1 MIDLGSPAD
10 DIRFP
15 TSTPGEWWGT
25 EKAQPVGDGSS
36 ELDDVRGNLIMS
48 YLARKKKRSTPLSM
62 GDAVS
67 AIGNALQTVTGA
79 IGTAAS
85 VAADPYLG
93 ETVCHVQQLA
103 EHEKTGRIVTVCKPT
118 RDGLT
123 GGVGLRKV
131 VKPLRAYVYAE
142 QNPWVYP
149 VAVGVAVGVP
159 FFLGYLMGKD

>member
-1 MIDLGSPAD
+1 M
-10 DIRFP
+10 
-15 TSTPGEWWGT
+15 T
-25 EKAQPVGDGSS
+25 E
-36 ELDDVRGNLIMS
+36 GNLIMS
-48 YLARKKKRSTPLSM
+48 YLSRKTKAKPLSM

-67 AIGNALQTVTGA
+67 AISNALQTVTGA

-85 VAADPYLG
+85 VVADPYLS

-103 EHEKTGRIVTVCKPT
+103 EHEKTGRIVTACAPT

-149 VAVGVAVGVP
+149 AAAAAVIGVP
-159 FFLGYLMGKD
+159 FLLGYLMGKD